1 MWVNPISNFF
11 SQINIVSQCLTVN
24 VLVDAQEFEWK
35 NLQFLHFP
43 SLADLVIQPF
53 GVQITSHHSKR
64 ISMNIIGN
72 NMFFPEAV

>member
-11 SQINIVSQCLTVN
+11 SQINIVSQCLTFN
-24 VLVDAQEFEWK
+24 VWVDAQ
-35 NLQFLHFP
+35 NLNGKIFNFCIFS

-72 NMFFPEAV
+72 DMFFPEAV